1 MTLYTKSLVL
11 LAVAVAQT
19 FGAIYDQVS
28 QLPTHT
34 YDYVIVGGTSHDTIP
49 QSEDRNSGAV
59 VLRWYC
65 RQCTRKSF
73 DRKQQHPSARPGG
86 WRKVDPGGHLSH

>member
-1 MTLYTKSLVL
+1 MGLYAKSLAL

-34 YDYVIVGGTSHDTIP
+34 YDYVIVGGTSHDCLRHDLRRGT
-49 QSEDRNSGAV
+49 NSDD
-59 VLRWYC
+59 
-65 RQCTRKSF
+65 S
-73 DRKQQHPSARPGG
+73 
-86 WRKVDPGGHLSH
+86 